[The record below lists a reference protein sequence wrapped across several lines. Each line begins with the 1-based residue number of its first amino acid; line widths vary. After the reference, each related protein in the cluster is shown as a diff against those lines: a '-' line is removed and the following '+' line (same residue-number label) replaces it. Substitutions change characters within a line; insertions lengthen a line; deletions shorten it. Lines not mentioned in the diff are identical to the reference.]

1 MKAYERMAAICYS
14 SPIYDFKTLIGKNS
28 LSIIIKIIKSSD
40 KNYILHFVALVR
52 ADCTITSTSEL
63 CSTVPKKISE
73 WFEVLAQSNIQAK
86 VSFVSEMES
95 CNELPL
101 KVEVQAKQSPG
112 SDFIFPGSGITER
125 TDQSDSP
132 YGGVVYK
139 YKADGN
145 ILIMVPKQDTGKPS
159 GVSLFSGK

>member
-1 MKAYERMAAICYS
+1 M
-14 SPIYDFKTLIGKNS
+14 F
-28 LSIIIKIIKSSD
+28 
-40 KNYILHFVALVR
+40 
-52 ADCTITSTSEL
+52 
-63 CSTVPKKISE
+63 
-73 WFEVLAQSNIQAK
+73 AQSNIEAK
-86 VSFVSEMES
+86 VSFVSEMEEG

>member
-1 MKAYERMAAICYS
+1 M
-14 SPIYDFKTLIGKNS
+14 
-28 LSIIIKIIKSSD
+28 
-40 KNYILHFVALVR
+40 HFVALVR
-52 ADCTITSTSEL
+52 ADCTKTSTSEV
-63 CSTVPKKISE
+63 CSTVPKKISK
-73 WFEVLAQSNIQAK
+73 WFEVLAQSNIKSK
-86 VSFVSEMES
+86 VGLVSEMEEG

-101 KVEVQAKQSPG
+101 KVEVQAKQSPW